1 MVTLFRAKSV
11 YLGAEAVLS
20 SLKGRKGRSIIIVPD
35 AFTLSLETG
44 ALTKLGREGTFDI
57 EVMSFARLASLALGK
72 DVLKCLSPAGSVMLM
87 EKVIGKCASSL
98 RVYGKVAKK
107 PGFASEIYAAVT
119 AIRNSGVSAEALEAA
134 AGSLSGYLREKT
146 LDVALL
152 YKGYLEALCLEHTD
166 STTRLEAL
174 AREIRE
180 GSVLSDADFYVMDHF
195 DFNAKQ
201 LDVLSALMEKA
212 RSVSVAVQDHGGS
225 ENKRI
230 YPSAT
235 YHKLL
240 SAAKKAGVSVR
251 EVEVEES
258 LPVEKRLLAEKLF
271 SYAYHEGKTEKI
283 RLVQAKDVEEE
294 VTLLATEIARLVRK
308 KSARYRDIAVIT
320 PSFGTYLP
328 YLQRIFTYYDIPFF
342 ADARYPLSQ
351 CDVFDHMMTGFELVA
366 SGFERAKVSKYVS
379 HFLFEGDAETKAL
392 FDDYVM
398 KYGVDRSYF
407 LEPFRFGGEEAMAPE
422 EMRLRLVKELSP
434 FLDMKKEDGVHRYAE
449 TVRSYL
455 AGNDFDERI
464 SLYAKKLYEGGYLQ
478 ENNVIGQAP
487 QKITDLLATLEEIRG
502 EDVLTREDFA
512 FALRAGAEQV
522 KIASLP
528 VSLDCVYFA
537 PVEQAMYEPIPY
549 LFLLGAED
557 GLFPLEILKE
567 GVLGE
572 REYTAWQKLDIVIE
586 DTGAEEL
593 AESRFHALQLLLR
606 PEDLRMSCC
615 VAPSTAMK
623 QLADMYDL
631 PIGKAGD
638 ILSSRYAIDELVPTP
653 CVAENYLVE
662 YSRKEREGLLTERE
676 RSFAEAIAEV
686 LGRRFP
692 LPAYDEMPE
701 VVSSA
706 CFFRRKE
713 TSVSEIES
721 YYHCPFSHFVRYGLN
736 AKERDVAE
744 TERADLGNVVHACVC
759 AFTRDPAFLK
769 LDDEA
774 AEKKARAIAA
784 EVLSAP
790 QYQTLIRR
798 EGRQLADRF
807 AEAAVSAVMLV
818 RKEIGR
824 STFVPTFFE
833 KNFGVGQ
840 FLPAVD
846 LGEIKLRGKI
856 DRVDVLKGLVAAIDY
871 KTGRADVKIRDLY
884 YGKKVQLELYLA
896 VLREKGYRPAAAFY
910 FDLSGGYK
918 KQDSAYMKGH
928 VLKEPFVALALDGK
942 SAEEKSEFTG
952 LVMKDPATVKEERDL
967 TLEERELEMLI
978 DYALLVAK
986 TAVKG
991 ILSGYIAPS
1000 PLEER
1005 DCLYCKERNI
1015 CHFAEKYERKKSDA
1029 VHIGEIAKIMSEED
1043 PKC

>member
-20 SLKGRKGRSIIIVPD
+20 SLKERKGRSIIIVPD

-87 EKVIGKCASSL
+87 EKVIGKYASSL

-119 AIRNSGVSAEALEAA
+119 AIRNSGVSVETLEAA
-134 AGSLSGYLREKT
+134 AGSLGGYLREKT

-174 AREIRE
+174 VEAIRE

-201 LDVLSALMEKA
+201 LEVLSALMEKA
-212 RSVSVAVQDHGGS
+212 RSVSVAVADHGGS
-225 ENKRI
+225 DNKRI

-235 YHKLL
+235 YQKLL

-251 EVEVEES
+251 EVEVEDS
-258 LPVEKRLLAEKLF
+258 LPAEKRLLAEKLF

-283 RLVQAKDVEEE
+283 RLAQAKDPEEE
-294 VTLLATEIARLVRK
+294 VTLLATEIVRLVRK
-308 KSARYRDIAVIT
+308 QGARYRDMAVIT

-328 YLQRIFTYYDIPFF
+328 YLNRIFSQYDIPFF

-351 CDVFDHMMTGFELVA
+351 CDVFDHMMTGIELVA

-379 HFLFEGDAETKAL
+379 HFLFEEDAETKAL

-398 KYGVDRSYF
+398 KYGVDRTYF
-407 LEPFRFGGEEAMAPE
+407 LEPFRFGEEEAAATE
-422 EMRLRLVKELSP
+422 EMRLRLVKELLP
-434 FLDMKKEDGVHRYAE
+434 FLEMKKEDEVRAYAASI
-449 TVRSYL
+449 RRYL
-455 AGNDFDERI
+455 AENAFDEKI
-464 SLYAKKLYEGGYLQ
+464 TAYAKKLYEDGYLQ
-478 ENNVIGQAP
+478 EQNVIAQAP
-487 QKITDLLATLEEIRG
+487 QKITELLATLEEIRG
-502 EDVLTREDFA
+502 EDVLTREDLV

-549 LFLLGAED
+549 LFLLGAEE

-593 AESRFHALQLLLR
+593 SESRFHALQLLLR
-606 PEDLRMSCC
+606 PENLRMSCS
-615 VAPSTAMK
+615 VSPSSAMK

-631 PIGKAGD
+631 PMEKAGEM
-638 ILSSRYAIDELVPTP
+638 LSSDYAIDELIPTP
-653 CVAENYLVE
+653 CVAENYLTE
-662 YSRKEREGLLTERE
+662 YSRKEREGLLTARE
-676 RSFAEAIAEV
+676 RGFAEAIADV
-686 LGRRFP
+686 LGRDFP
-692 LPAYDEMPE
+692 LPVYDEMPD
-701 VVSSA
+701 VVPSE
-706 CFFRRKE
+706 CFFRSKE

-744 TERADLGNVVHACVC
+744 TERADLGNIVHACVC
-759 AFTRDPAFLK
+759 AFTKDPAFLK
-769 LDDEA
+769 LNDEA
-774 AEKKARAIAA
+774 AEKKAREIAA
-784 EVLSAP
+784 KELSAP

-807 AEAAVSAVMLV
+807 TEAVVSAIMVV
-818 RKEIGR
+818 REQIGR

-833 KNFGVGQ
+833 KNFGVGH

-856 DRVDVLKGLVAAIDY
+856 DRVDVLEGLVAAIDY
-871 KTGRADVKIRDLY
+871 KTGQADVKIRDLY

-910 FDLSGGYK
+910 FDLGGGYK
-918 KQDSAYMKGH
+918 KQDATYMKGH
-928 VLKEPFVALALDGK
+928 VLKEPFVVLGLDGK
-942 SAEEKSEFTG
+942 SAKEKSDFTG
-952 LVMKDPATVKEERDL
+952 LVMKDSGSVKEESDL
-967 TLEERELEMLI
+967 TLEAQELEMLI

-986 TAVKG
+986 RAVEE
-991 ILSGYIAPS
+991 IHAGYIAPS

-1005 DCLYCKERNI
+1005 DCSYCKERNI
-1015 CHFAEKYERKKSDA
+1015 CHFAGMYERKKSDA